1 VSVANAKQV
10 ALTWQHGLAF
20 SGGVEGRAP
29 ITIDC
34 SGPTGP
40 GPMDTLLLAL
50 AACTGSDVVSLL
62 EKMRFPVRALRVD
75 VTGERREQHPKRYTA
90 IVLTYHIDAPGAP
103 EERAR
108 HAIELSLEK
117 YCSVTHSLA
126 PDIARRYE
134 LVLAR

>member
-1 VSVANAKQV
+1 MANTKQV
-10 ALTWQHGLAF
+10 TLTWQHGLAF
-20 SGGVEGRAP
+20 SGGVAGKPP
-29 ITIDC
+29 IAID
-34 SGPTGP
+34 SNGETGP

-50 AACTGSDVVSLL
+50 AGCTGGDVVSIL
-62 EKMRFPVRALRVD
+62 EKMKYPVRALSIEVA
-75 VTGERREQHPKRYTA
+75 GERRAEHPKRFTS
-90 IVLTYHIDAPGAP
+90 IVLTYRINAPGAP

-134 LVLAR
+134 LVLEH